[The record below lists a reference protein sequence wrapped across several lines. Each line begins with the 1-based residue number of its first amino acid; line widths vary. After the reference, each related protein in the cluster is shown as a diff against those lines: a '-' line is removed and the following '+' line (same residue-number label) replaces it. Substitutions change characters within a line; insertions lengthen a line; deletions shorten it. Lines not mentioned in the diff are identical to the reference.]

1 MLHIQNAEALCAVG
15 DRESRRTALEI
26 LDETLHGL
34 DSYHTLKRLAHV
46 DETGI
51 LTIGERSWD
60 LRQKRHVYVIGAGKA
75 ANAMARAFDEILGD
89 WLTDG
94 VVIVKIPEERDK
106 FRHLRLRVGGHPLPN
121 QGGYEASLEILELVD
136 QAQPEDLFIG
146 LMSGGCSSLMSCP
159 MEGMTLE
166 EEMQTRDVMLKSG
179 ANVVE
184 VNAVCRHVSRV
195 NGGKLA
201 KRIEGRGAEMICLL
215 IQDALGFPRTTNP
228 GKPVWFGFTPMAPDA
243 TTLEMAKEAIDH
255 FHVAEKLP
263 RKVLDFYAHCTQA
276 DETPKSLKRWT
287 GYIINTLPDAAA
299 LAVQAAE
306 KRGLR
311 TLLLSNYLEGE
322 AREVGTMFASI
333 AKEIRESGNPVA
345 APCVVV
351 ATGEMSVR
359 IPDTPGGVG
368 GPGQEMAASF
378 AIAARNL
385 DGVCVISVD
394 SEGTD
399 GPTDSAGGI
408 TDSKTYGEAQQQGI
422 DLYRALREHAVYK
435 ALSPLEC
442 EVITGNTGTNLCDLH
457 ILYVPAVEKEAHT

>member
-1 MLHIQNAEALCAVG
+1 MQSIKNRADLLSVG
-15 DRESRRTALEI
+15 DQESRRIALDI
-26 LDETLHGL
+26 LDETLRGL
-34 DSYHTLKRLAHV
+34 DSYYTLKEMARV
-46 DETGI
+46 DSDGI
-51 LTIGERSWD
+51 LTIGEKSWD
-60 LRQKRHVYVIGAGKA
+60 LKKKRNVYVIGAGKA

-94 VVIVKIPEERDK
+94 VAIVKIPEERDNFK
-106 FRHLRLRVGGHPLPN
+106 HIRLRVGGHPLPI
-121 QGGYEASLEILELVD
+121 QSGYDASMEILEMVD
-136 QAQPEDLFIG
+136 QAQPDDLFIG

-166 EEMQTRDVMLKSG
+166 EEIRTRDVMLKSG

-184 VNAVCRHVSRV
+184 VNSVCRHVSRV

-201 KRIEGRGAEMICLL
+201 KRIEQRGAEMICLL
-215 IQDALGFPRTTNP
+215 IQDAIGFPKTVNP

-255 FHVAEKLP
+255 FHVADKLP
-263 RKVLDFYAHCTQA
+263 KKVIDFYESCTEA

-287 GYIINTLPDAAA
+287 GYLVNTLPDSTA
-299 LAVQAAE
+299 LAMEAAR
-306 KRGLR
+306 KRGLNAM
-311 TLLLSNYLEGE
+311 LLSNYLEGE
-322 AREVGTMFASI
+322 AREVGTVFASI
-333 AKEIRESGNPVA
+333 AKEIQESGHPIA
-345 APCVVV
+345 APCVIV

-359 IPDTPGGVG
+359 IPDEPAGIG

-378 AIAARNL
+378 AIAARNTN
-385 DGVCVISVD
+385 GACVISVD

-408 TDSKTYGEAQQQGI
+408 ADSKTYAASQEQGI
-422 DLYRALREHAVYK
+422 DLYKALREHAVYD
-435 ALSPLEC
+435 ALSALNC

-457 ILYVPAVEKEAHT
+457 IMYVPAKEESSL